1 MDNSK
6 ESKKDRDLRKNQIRS
21 GNRLVVGAVL
31 VIVALAVVFGLVR
44 YSAQND
50 GNDDNVIV
58 GVAEITATDHVRGA
72 TTSPKAI
79 LVEYSDFQCPACA
92 ATEPFLAEIVSE
104 YGDRGLALVY
114 RHFPLE
120 QHNKALLASQFAEA
134 AIIQGK
140 FWPIHDLIF
149 SNQDS
154 WSLLSVSET
163 KTVFLDYAKQVGLD
177 LIRLEA
183 DLNSKEVDD
192 KIKADLASAN
202 QAGV

>member
-120 QHNKALLASQFAEA
+120 QHNKALLASQFAEVLVSG
-134 AIIQGK
+134 Q
-140 FWPIHDLIF
+140 WPIHDLIF
-149 SNQDS
+149 SNQD
-154 WSLLSVSET
+154 LVALSVSET

-192 KIKADLASAN
+192 KIKADLA
-202 QAGV
+202 